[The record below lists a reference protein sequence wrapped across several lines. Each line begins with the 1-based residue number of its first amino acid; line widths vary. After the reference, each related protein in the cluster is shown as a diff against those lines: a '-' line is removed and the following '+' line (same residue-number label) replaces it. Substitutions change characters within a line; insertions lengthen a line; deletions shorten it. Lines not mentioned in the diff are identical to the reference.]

1 MAIQLRFAK
10 LHLHEPQV
18 VLNNIL
24 WTVET
29 KVEMTGKSRAER
41 QKKYRIKGLHNGPVQ
56 AQISTQLKYC
66 GQSKKTSGHKS
77 Q

>member
-29 KVEMTGKSRAER
+29 KVEMTG
-41 QKKYRIKGLHNGPVQ
+41 HNVQ
-56 AQISTQLKYC
+56 TLNKNETQLIPSVKHGSRGVMIWTC
-66 GQSKKTSGHKS
+66 FASGHLAKY
-77 Q
+77 